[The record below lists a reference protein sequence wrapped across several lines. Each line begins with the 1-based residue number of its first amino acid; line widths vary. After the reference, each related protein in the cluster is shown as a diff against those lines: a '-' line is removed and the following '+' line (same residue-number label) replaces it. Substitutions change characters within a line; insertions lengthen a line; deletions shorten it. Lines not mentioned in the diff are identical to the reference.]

1 VRRRRLPAG
10 AGALALTV
18 ALAAGAGT
26 ACDVQRAV
34 DCAVLA
40 LEVSNAGDRVA
51 EAVATSAVEDDLR
64 AFRELGEDIDELT
77 DRVEDTDVREAAE
90 SVGEAANNLEQA
102 VERGEAPGLSPL
114 LDATAELTTVC
125 TPSGGDGGEGGDG

>member
-1 VRRRRLPAG
+1 MRGHGLAR

-18 ALAAGAGT
+18 TLAAGAST

-51 EAVATSAVEDDLR
+51 EAVATSVIEDDAD
-64 AFRELGEDIDELT
+64 AFRELAEDIEELQ
-77 DRVEDTDVREAAE
+77 DRVQDTDVREAAE
-90 SVGEAANNLEQA
+90 SVGEAAENIEQA
-102 VERGEAPGLSPL
+102 VERGETPDLSPL
-114 LDATAELTTVC
+114 VDATSELTGVC
-125 TPSGGDGGEGGDG
+125 TPSDGDNS